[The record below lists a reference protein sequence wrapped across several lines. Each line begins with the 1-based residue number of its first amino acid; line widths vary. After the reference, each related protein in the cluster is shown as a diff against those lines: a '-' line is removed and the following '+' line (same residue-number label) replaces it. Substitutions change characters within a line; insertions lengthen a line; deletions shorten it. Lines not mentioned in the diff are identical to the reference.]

1 MITPRLCAPA
11 YELGEYA
18 EPVAELPELSAAPRT
33 AADLTSPSAGFVT
46 YHWSE
51 GPLVE
56 LMAASAARTLAR
68 SGVPGSE
75 IDTVLLAT
83 DSLPPD
89 RAAHRVVSEL
99 LEETGMGRA
108 TVITV
113 GLMDCATAMAAVGT
127 AASLVRDGTA
137 RHVLVVSGDL
147 ADASTG
153 GQRVVAG
160 GVAIASD
167 GAASAL
173 VSAEAA
179 GLPVLAM
186 AHHAAPEQESGD
198 GPAQRQ
204 LTSRVNAYRELFAR
218 LSARHPFLPARTL
231 VLPSNFARHVM
242 RMYLAEA
249 GFTADRM
256 VLEGV
261 GRIAHCQ
268 GSDPLINLADRLG
281 DPESAAATE
290 PADPETYVLLGAGIA
305 HLGAVLLGARPLPER
320 KEGSP

>member
-1 MITPRLCAPA
+1 MITPHLCAPA

-18 EPVAELPELSAAPRT
+18 EPVADLPELSAGSQAT
-33 AADLTSPSAGFVT
+33 ADLTLPAAGFVT

-51 GPLVE
+51 GPMVE
-56 LMAASAARTLAR
+56 LMTASVRRTLAH

-75 IDTVLLAT
+75 IDIVLLAT
-83 DSLPPD
+83 DSLPPG
-89 RAAHRVVSEL
+89 RAAHRDVSEFL
-99 LEETGMGRA
+99 AETGMSGA

-127 AASLVRDGTA
+127 AASLVRDDTA
-137 RHVLVVSGDL
+137 RHVMVVSGDL
-147 ADASTG
+147 AELSTG
-153 GQRVVAG
+153 GPRVVAG

-186 AHHAAPEQESGD
+186 AHHAAPGQEWGGGS
-198 GPAQRQ
+198 AHQQ
-204 LTSRVNAYRELFAR
+204 LTSRMNAYREVFSR
-218 LSARHPFLPARTL
+218 LSARHPFRPARTL

-249 GFTADRM
+249 GFTADRIA
-256 VLEGV
+256 LEGV

-268 GSDPLINLADRLG
+268 GSDPLINLADRWG
-281 DPESAAATE
+281 DTKPTAPEQLTE
-290 PADPETYVLLGAGIA
+290 PETYVLFGSGIA
-305 HLGAVLLGARPLPER
+305 HLGAVLLGARPLPES
-320 KEGSP
+320 KEGSS